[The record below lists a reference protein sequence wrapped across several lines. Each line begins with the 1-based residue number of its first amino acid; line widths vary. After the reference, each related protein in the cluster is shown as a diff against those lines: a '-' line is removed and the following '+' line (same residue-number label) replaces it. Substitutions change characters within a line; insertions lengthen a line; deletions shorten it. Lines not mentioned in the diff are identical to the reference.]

1 MKFKSSFNIYYLS
14 EFYKYIV
21 IVNTIN
27 FRKIIYFKENIFTMI
42 IKNSQERHQEL
53 IILAVSAIGRKE
65 TIGFLNEAAK
75 IDPKLEK

>member
-1 MKFKSSFNIYYLS
+1 
-14 EFYKYIV
+14 
-21 IVNTIN
+21 
-27 FRKIIYFKENIFTMI
+27 MI

-75 IDPKLEK
+75 IDPKFEK